1 MSLPAFLRARGGWA
15 HRAHAADAGWTR
27 HRITKEVARGSVAVT
42 ARFWLHL
49 PTVAPELLQAMRLG
63 GRVTCLSALRTLGLW
78 VPHRAFGKHHLAVHP
93 HSGRSAPGTIL
104 HRHVGPVTPPP
115 HALIDPIEN
124 VLARVATC
132 LARADARAIWDSA
145 LNRDIVTTAHL
156 RAVAWTSSVARE
168 LAMTASAAADS
179 GLESLTIQRLAQC
192 GVVALPQ
199 VPILGHP
206 VDLLI
211 GRTLVVQLDGLAF
224 HQAADR
230 RRDNA
235 HDRRLR
241 LAGYTVLRYDYVEI
255 HEEWPRVEAEILRAM
270 AQRLHLAR

>member
-15 HRAHAADAGWTR
+15 HRVHAADAGWTR
-27 HRITKEVARGSVAVT
+27 HRIAKEVASGSVAVT

-49 PTVAPELLQAMRLG
+49 PSLAPDLVRAMRLG
-63 GRVTCLSALRTLGLW
+63 GRVTCVSALQTLGLW
-78 VPHRAFGKHHLAVHP
+78 VPHRASGQHLAVHP

-104 HRHVGPVTPPP
+104 HRHVGPVTAPP
-115 HALIDPIEN
+115 HSLIDPVEN

-145 LNRDIVTTAHL
+145 LNRTVVTAAHL

-168 LAMTASAAADS
+168 LAMTASGAPDS
-179 GLESLTIQRLAQC
+179 GLESLTIHRLALR

-199 VPILGHP
+199 VSILGHP

-211 GRTLVVQLDGLAF
+211 GRSLVVQLDGLAF

-235 HDRRLR
+235 HDRALR

-255 HEEWPRVEAEILRAM
+255 HEEWPRVEAEIMRAM

>member
-15 HRAHAADAGWTR
+15 HRVHAADAGWTR
-27 HRITKEVARGSVAVT
+27 HRIAKEVASGSVAVT

-49 PTVAPELLQAMRLG
+49 PTIAPELLQAMRLG
-63 GRVTCLSALRTLGLW
+63 GRVTCVSALQTLGLW
-78 VPHRAFGKHHLAVHP
+78 VPHRASGQHLAVHP

-104 HRHVGPVTPPP
+104 HRHVGPVMPPP
-115 HALIDPIEN
+115 HSLIDPVEN

-145 LNRDIVTTAHL
+145 LNRKVVTTAHL
-156 RAVAWTSSVARE
+156 RTVAWTSSVAQE
-168 LAMTASAAADS
+168 LAMTASGAPDS
-179 GLESLTIQRLAQC
+179 GLESLTIHRLALR
-192 GVVALPQ
+192 GVLALPQ
-199 VPILGHP
+199 VSIVGHP

-211 GRTLVVQLDGLAF
+211 GRSLVVQLDGLAF

-235 HDRRLR
+235 HDRALR

-255 HEEWPRVEAEILRAM
+255 HEEWPRVEAEIMRAM